1 MANLN
6 LNKGTTAVLAISF
19 FKGTAANSSMLK
31 ERNTLGAARKVMDAA
46 RTANVPVIHSVMGFR
61 EGYPEVS
68 DRNKLFSRIKES
80 GGFRIGSDAMEICD
94 EVKPAL
100 HELVV
105 SRPRINPFY
114 NSELQSILSAG
125 NIDTLA
131 IMGVATQLP
140 VAAATRHAAD
150 ADYRVVVLEDCC
162 AAPQIELHDWI
173 IENVLSRLAE
183 IASSRDFVESVQ

>member
-1 MANLN
+1 MSNLN
-6 LNKGTTAVLAISF
+6 LNRAGTAVLSISF
-19 FKGTAANSSMLK
+19 FKGIIANSPMIR
-31 ERNTLGAARKVMDAA
+31 ERDILGNARKVMNAA
-46 RTANVPVIHSVMGFR
+46 RAARIPVIHAVMGFR
-61 EGYPEVS
+61 SGYPEVS
-68 DRNKLFSRIKES
+68 DRNKVFSRIKQS
-80 GGFRIGSDAMEICD
+80 GGFRLGSDAMEICN

-100 HELVV
+100 HEVVV

-131 IMGVATQLP
+131 IMGMATQLP

-150 ADYRVVVLEDCC
+150 ADYRVVLLEDCC
-162 AAPQIELHDWI
+162 AAPQVELHDRI